1 MSNNYGFNKYKQTS
15 VTTASRGQVLLMLY
29 ESAIKHTKVAIEAVN
44 AKQLARKGESIL
56 KIQDII
62 NELALTLNHDV
73 GGNISKDLE
82 RLYNYMIEQITT
94 ANIKN
99 EAKPLEIVL
108 KLLETLYEGWK
119 GAVSNIA
126 KMGGD
131 PALAAAME
139 KNSGIDVNKTPSAV
153 DTATKNLQPG
163 KSVATGPA
171 ITGPAITGG
180 FGMLGAIQPAVKK
193 TGGK

>member
-15 VTTASRGQVLLMLY
+15 VTTANRGQVLLMLY
-29 ESAIKHTKVAIEAVN
+29 ESAIKHTKVAIEAVQ
-44 AKQLARKGESIL
+44 AKQLAKKGESIL

-82 RLYNYMIEQITT
+82 RLYNYMIEQITV

-99 EAKPLEIVL
+99 EAKPLEVVL
-108 KLLETLYEGWK
+108 KLLETLYDGWK
-119 GAVSNIA
+119 GAVSTIA
-126 KMGGD
+126 RQGGD
-131 PALAAAME
+131 AALVAAAE
-139 KNSGIDVNKTPSAV
+139 KNSGTDPNKIPSAV
-153 DTATKNLQPG
+153 DAATKALQPG
-163 KSVATGPA
+163 KPMPSAP

-180 FGMLGAIQPAVKK
+180 FGVFGAVQPAAKK
-193 TGGK
+193 IGGK